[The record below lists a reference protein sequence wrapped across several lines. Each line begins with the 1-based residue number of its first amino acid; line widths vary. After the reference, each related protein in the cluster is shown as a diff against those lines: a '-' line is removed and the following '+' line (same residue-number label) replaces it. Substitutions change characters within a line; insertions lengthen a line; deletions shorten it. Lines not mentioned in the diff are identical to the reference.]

1 MQNRKPQWQFIPV
14 KKQMMMIVNKIFEKF
29 KLNKL
34 LEKKFD
40 IVKNV
45 NEEK

>member
-14 KKQMMMIVNKIFEKF
+14 KKQMIVNKIFEKF